1 MDEAEDVAENLA
13 VVRLL
18 LEAHQLRIDPIETL
32 IGLGQELAKQIIHE
46 APRQHTRFRRPAPP
60 RHRRTHA
67 ERVPSPL
74 GRETPDQTCVS
85 VL

>member
-1 MDEAEDVAENLA
+1 MPRILA

-18 LEAHQLRIDPIETL
+18 LEAHELRIDPIETL